1 MWQLNGAW
9 FEFTPH
15 ALDRALDMAL
25 EENVIRE
32 TLGNPRHTRAGKG
45 MRELWTR
52 DKLTAVVEPREGF
65 WMVVTFVW
73 ATANAWVTDT
83 ETIRSRESGIS
94 ADSKR
99 AFRYASKMR
108 KRGRSVR

>member
-9 FEFTPH
+9 FEVSPH
-15 ALDRALDMAL
+15 AVERALSMAL
-25 EENVIRE
+25 DEDAIRE
-32 TLGNPRHTRAGKG
+32 TLGNPRHMRAGVG

-65 WMVVTFVW
+65 WMVITFVW
-73 ATANAWVTDT
+73 ATANAWATDT
-83 ETIRSRESGIS
+83 ATIQSRDRDITPEQR
-94 ADSKR
+94 R
-99 AFRYASKMR
+99 AFKYAAKMR